1 MFASDS
7 ILAKCKTAPAMV
19 LVFGRAQGLIV
30 NQRGAASFRSKRKCG
45 QAALDPLGSMPDRG
59 YKPL

>member
-45 QAALDPLGSMPDRG
+45 QAALRPDRLYVGPG